1 MRRGRTSASVAPLPA
16 LLALAALA
24 AAFGC
29 DADPI
34 HTAEVQALG
43 PEATGI
49 PVGEYHRA
57 GQDCSVCHGGEGPAS
72 TQFSIAGTVFFGPAS
87 AAPPVGVGNVTVYL
101 QDNSTAMARAF
112 TTNCVGN
119 FFATTGDYNPQF
131 PILVTIGGTPQAQYL
146 QVSMQSQIGR
156 DASCGGCHQYPASYD
171 SPGLIHLNAAD
182 DPTYMGDPSCP
193 VPTTPPNV
201 RAP

>member
-1 MRRGRTSASVAPLPA
+1 MRRVRSLAGVALVPA
-16 LLALAALA
+16 LFALA

-34 HTAEVQALG
+34 HTAAVQALG

-49 PVGEYHRA
+49 PVGQYHRA
-57 GQDCSVCHGGEGPAS
+57 GQECSVCHGGEGPAS
-72 TQFSIAGTVFFGPAS
+72 TQFSIAGTVFYGPAT

-101 QDNSTAMARAF
+101 EDNSMAATHTF

-119 FFATTGDYNPQF
+119 FFATTGDYSPQF
-131 PILVTIGGTPQAQYL
+131 PILLTIGGTPQAQYL

-171 SPGLIHLNAAD
+171 SPGLIYLNAVD